1 VTTTLDP
8 DYLREITDQVWT
20 SFLDPDGTKPL
31 SYTAGS
37 TVRTV
42 SALDDAL
49 AAAVSVTGAWR
60 GHVVVACSDA
70 ASHHVAAALLGVP
83 AGEVTPADVTDALG
97 ELANVIGGNV
107 KALLPESCA
116 LSLPYVL
123 PMAGARWPSVTEV
136 CRMDGNW
143 LDEPVAISVLE
154 STEQRD
160 GRST

>member
-1 VTTTLDP
+1 MTVTLDP

-20 SFLDPDGTKPL
+20 SFLDPDGTYPL
-31 SYTAGS
+31 VPTDVES
-37 TVRTV
+37 TVEDR
-42 SALDDAL
+42 L

-60 GHVVVACSDA
+60 GHVVVACSQA

-83 AGEVTPADVTDALG
+83 AGDVTAADVTDALG

-123 PMAGARWPSVTEV
+123 PMSGARWPSVTEV

-143 LDEPVAISVLE
+143 RDEPVAISVLE
-154 STEQRD
+154 SSDQTRNG
-160 GRST
+160 GR